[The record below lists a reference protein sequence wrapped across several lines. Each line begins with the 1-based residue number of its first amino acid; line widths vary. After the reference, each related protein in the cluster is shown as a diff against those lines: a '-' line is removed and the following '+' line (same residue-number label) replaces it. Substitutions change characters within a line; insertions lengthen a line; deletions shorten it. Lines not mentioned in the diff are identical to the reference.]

1 MNIHIR
7 QLLCL
12 ISVLFFT
19 SLTAQNIENKVS
31 STLSQKEHSYAFKF
45 NLVSPFYGTLNLSWQ
60 KVISNDASFQLTAS
74 YTDFDS
80 YGSSQDE
87 SQQNY
92 NGNSTTIVNGD
103 TTTYVSVYNT
113 VKSQRTQGFA
123 ITPEYRYLLNGR
135 KLSGVYVAPF
145 MRYMYYEYSRQL
157 DQSLQITTTTT
168 TPGPSYYYNTTYQTK
183 AGSDLYA
190 YHTLGL
196 GVTVGKQI
204 MFKNKVLL
212 DFFLGPSY
220 SLLLA
225 SNKTINSTSDVV
237 IGSGIPNLYIR
248 GYGVRAGISIGLAY

>member
-157 DQSLQITTTTT
+157 DQSLQITTTT
-168 TPGPSYYYNTTYQTK
+168 GPSYYYNTTYQTK